1 MIFPYE
7 INGDTATVI
16 SEADFQ
22 NNYPDCWAY
31 LNLFKDKLEKR
42 SINGKEPKWYQYGR
56 SQSLTKFHNSGKIVF
71 PVLSQKPSYIIDDTN
86 FQFTGGGNG
95 PYYSITSNSDY
106 SIYYLAG
113 LLSHPVLEAM
123 IKSRASEFRG
133 DYYSHG
139 KQFIE
144 NLPIRTIDFSDVEEK
159 RVHNKIVSTV
169 KSIIKT
175 KQNLEGEKVYAKQR
189 ALHRKIYRLYNNL
202 FNQIDVL
209 YGFTQED
216 IDCITGDNLFVAP
229 IES

>member
-1 MIFPYE
+1 
-7 INGDTATVI
+7 
-16 SEADFQ
+16 
-22 NNYPDCWAY
+22 
-31 LNLFKDKLEKR
+31 
-42 SINGKEPKWYQYGR
+42 
-56 SQSLTKFHNSGKIVF
+56 LTKFHNTEKIVF

-123 IKSRASEFRG
+123 VKSRASEFRE

-144 NLPIRTIDFSDVEEK
+144 NLPIRTIDFTDTEEK
-159 RVHNKIVSTV
+159 KAHNKIVSTV
-169 KSIIKT
+169 KSLIST
-175 KQNLEGEKVYAKQR
+175 KHSLKAEGEYAKNR
-189 ALHRKIYRLYNNL
+189 IIHRKINRLYNNL
-202 FNQIDVL
+202 FNEIDVL

-216 IDCITGDNLFVAP
+216 IDCITGDKLFVAP